1 MEPDSQDAYSIYREQ
16 IFDNS
21 NAKQTNLTIEVAM
34 IEGAKISL
42 FAKEFL
48 IKQYQTDAVID
59 YDDEKYEA
67 IKTDYLLAFKQ
78 TKNDI
83 EELLKAKKSF
93 ILFQPTF
100 INETIN
106 HSKFVTKCD
115 CIVYLN
121 QTQCYLIQIKDT
133 TSSQLIHFFD
143 LLYQSYAIAK
153 TTKLNITNY
162 YLCLVKYCKAA
173 KNTVPFIIDPYIN
186 LTKFAPVI
194 LRSKLPISE
203 KDRIT
208 LRQSYK
214 LGKEKSLI
222 DNALH
227 NNLNFDEIY
236 D

>member
-1 MEPDSQDAYSIYREQ
+1 
-16 IFDNS
+16 
-21 NAKQTNLTIEVAM
+21 M

-42 FAKEFL
+42 LAKEFL
-48 IKQYQTDAVID
+48 IKQYQTEVVVD

-83 EELLKAKKSF
+83 EQLLKAKKSF

-121 QTQCYLIQIKDT
+121 QTQCYLIQIKGT

-153 TTKLNITNY
+153 TTKLSITNY
-162 YLCLVKYCKAA
+162 CQIREVRSAVFLTPFCIVCTPLRAFLLSVSSSLCSC
-173 KNTVPFIIDPYIN
+173 
-186 LTKFAPVI
+186 
-194 LRSKLPISE
+194 
-203 KDRIT
+203 T
-208 LRQSYK
+208 L
-214 LGKEKSLI
+214 
-222 DNALH
+222 
-227 NNLNFDEIY
+227 
-236 D
+236 